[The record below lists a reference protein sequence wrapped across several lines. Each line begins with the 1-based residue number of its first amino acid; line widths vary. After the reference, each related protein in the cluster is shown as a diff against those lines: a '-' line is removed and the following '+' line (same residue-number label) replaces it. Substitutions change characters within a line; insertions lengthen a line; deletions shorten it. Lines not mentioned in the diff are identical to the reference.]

1 MIRFKKFITLME
13 GGNIKVEG
21 GQAAPFDSSLRST
34 LQPELR
40 AALVDLHN
48 KVRQQHGV
56 EAFGTDAAAIH
67 KGTGFAGS
75 TNHFFDKE
83 IGHNEY
89 KRIIP
94 NTGDIDV
101 QADAKHTEAVKATIA
116 SLTNQKIGNFTVL
129 GHKGHGVTTSMVLHH
144 PQLVNP
150 IQIDVEHVDYDGD
163 HPHEGER
170 FVNSSSFEDRKLG
183 IKGVHHK
190 LLLHAAAQEKEM
202 KFSAGGGL
210 KGKDEPAEA
219 RGPKESKI
227 ISTALFGEYHPD
239 IHSFGGVARLINKHY
254 TPEQKQSIATKFTQ
268 TADKRARSPEHTAN
282 AIRVLHDTFGLPQPI
297 IKPITEQV
305 EQEHHVHVA
314 FMGASPHTHM
324 GHINDVI
331 GSMGK
336 GAKFV
341 GLSGKSDLFTDEERA
356 DIANRQS
363 QGKAEFKVEKTAGQT
378 VGRAVK
384 SLNAKP
390 DAKIHLHLHFG
401 SDRAEMAE
409 RLKSS
414 IMAGRIPELEG
425 QIPNRVTIHYPED
438 PDRSHGLSGTNMR
451 RAASEKDFA
460 TYKKHLGP
468 SFSDAQARGLM
479 NTIHDAIAT
488 GKLPV
493 KRK

>member
-1 MIRFKKFITLME
+1 MIKFKQFLMLLE
-13 GGNIKVEG
+13 GGNIKVQG

-34 LQPELR
+34 LQPELQT
-40 AALVDLHN
+40 ALVDLHN

-75 TNHFFDKE
+75 TNHFFDKQ
-83 IGHNEY
+83 IDHPQY
-89 KRIIP
+89 QRVIP
-94 NTGDIDV
+94 YTGDIDV
-101 QADAKHTEAVKATIA
+101 QANAKHTEAVKSTIA
-116 SLTNQKIGNFTVL
+116 SLTNEKIGNFTVL
-129 GHKGHGVTTSMVLHH
+129 GHKGHGTTTSMVLSH
-144 PQLVNP
+144 PKLEHPVQV
-150 IQIDVEHVDYDGD
+150 DVEHVEYDGD
-163 HPHEGER
+163 HPDQGER
-170 FVNSSSFEDRKLG
+170 FVNSSSFDDRRQG

-190 LLLHAAAQEKEM
+190 LLLHAVAQENEM
-202 KFSAGGGL
+202 KFSAAGGL
-210 KGKDEPAEA
+210 KGKDQPGEA
-219 RGPKESKI
+219 RGPKDPKT
-227 ISTALFGEYHPD
+227 ISTTLFGEHHSD

-254 TPEQKQSIATKFTQ
+254 SAGQKQSIATRFAE

-282 AIRVLHDTFGLPQPI
+282 AIRVLHSTLGLAQPI
-297 IKPITEQV
+297 MEQSG
-305 EQEHHVHVA
+305 QEHHVHVA

-324 GHINDVI
+324 GHIKDVI
-331 GSMGK
+331 GGMGE
-336 GAKFV
+336 GSKFV

-384 SLNAKP
+384 SFNASP
-390 DAKIHLHLHFG
+390 AAKIHLHLHFG
-401 SDRAEMAE
+401 SDRVEMAE

-425 QIPNRVTIHYPED
+425 QIPASVTVHYPQD
-438 PDRSHGLSGTNMR
+438 PDRLHGLSGTNMR

-460 TYKKHLGP
+460 TYKRHLGP
-468 SFSDAQARGLM
+468 SFSDAEARDLM
-479 NTIHDAIAT
+479 NTVHNAIAT